1 MLTEKTLLVSLD
13 LDETL
18 YYRADSLDQVPHRS
32 PDTVLPGTLAPYL
45 YLRPHAT
52 TLLRELSQ
60 SPYRR
65 FGFYTASCGA
75 GTDAAVAYLESL
87 AGSEA
92 AFYFDSARV
101 TRRYRDA
108 GGPYGYGPAQE
119 QVKDLKKV
127 KRHTG
132 FGFDDILA
140 IDDKPVYP
148 RQYGNALYVEEY
160 VPGEPLDDEDT
171 ALLRLHRLLADYR
184 HVDSVRT
191 HFAGQPRHFKAKDL
205 T

>member
-1 MLTEKTLLVSLD
+1 MSNEKPLLVSLD

-18 YYRADSLDQVPHRS
+18 YYRADSLDQVPYRQ
-32 PDTVLPGTLAPYL
+32 PDVVLPGTLAPYL

-52 TLLRELSQ
+52 TLLKHLGEH
-60 SPYRR
+60 PYRA
-65 FGFYTASCGA
+65 FGFYTASCGE
-75 GTDAAVAYLESL
+75 GTDAAVRFLESL
-87 AGSEA
+87 AGATS
-92 AFYFDSARV
+92 AFFFDAQRV

-108 GGPYGYGPAQE
+108 GGPYGYGPALE

-132 FGFDDILA
+132 FALDDILA

-160 VPGEPLDDEDT
+160 VPGRPEDEDDV
-171 ALLRLHRLLADYR
+171 ALRDLHQLLSVYR
-184 HVDSVRT
+184 HAGSVRT
-191 HFAGQPRHFKAKDL
+191 FFAGKPRHFKAKEVS
-205 T
+205 